1 MSQNYKNTLNL
12 PRTDFPMKAN
22 LAQREPELLKK
33 WEETRLYQQIQ
44 KAREEAELFVLHDG
58 PPFANGDVHMGTA
71 LNKIL
76 KDFVVKSQTMLGK
89 RAPYVPGWDCHG
101 LPIEYKVVKE
111 SRDLAPLE
119 VRKRC
124 EAFARK
130 FIDIQREQFK
140 RLGVFGDWEHPY
152 LTMNPAYEA
161 EILRAFAVFVEKGL
175 VYESL
180 KPVFWSTGAQTA
192 LAEAEVE
199 YQERDDTAV
208 FVKFPIIS
216 GALKDKASIAIWT
229 TTPWTLPAN
238 LLIAVHPKEIYVVQ
252 EFTKPNVG
260 GTSASR
266 TETLVLADKL
276 VPQFCAATGFEP
288 TGEPMQSFPGDKLEG
303 IGAQH
308 PFLPRT
314 AMVLLAEFV
323 TMDTG
328 TGAVHIAPGH
338 GEDDYLLGSRNSFPI
353 LSPVDDHGR
362 YTNEVGIPELVGKYV
377 FDANADIIR
386 ILRERG
392 MLLAE
397 QNFHHSYPYCW
408 RSKTPIIF
416 RAVEQ
421 FFIRLD
427 EIRGK
432 ALDAIHHKIKW
443 IPAWGENRIAG
454 TVESRPDWVISRQRS
469 WGVPLPVFYVEE
481 RATLNADWIRRLADL
496 VAQRGSNVWFEL
508 SDAELTRELELPKGT
523 TKRNDTIDVWID
535 SGVSHRAVCAT
546 HPELRDPADMY
557 LEATDQHRGWFQ
569 SSLMTS
575 IVLNDRAPYK
585 MCLTHGFVVDL
596 DGKKISKSGTYDK
609 PTDAGHFVKKHGAD
623 LIRLWASSINFG
635 DDVPF
640 SEEMFTRLGDT
651 YRRIR
656 NTLRILLGNLFD
668 FPDSKPVAA
677 LYERRNQ
684 DAKDRRSQTA
694 ATKNADLSSRR
705 GEDEGEGFLGRATL
719 IDRWILDRLDHVIA
733 ECRNAYATF
742 EFHKVYHTINH
753 FCAVD
758 LSSLYIDI
766 TKDRMY
772 CDAPDSSR
780 RRAAQ
785 FAMHKIFDALC
796 RLLAPVLAFTAEE
809 AWAHRHPE
817 RNGAKRNEVEGS
829 RDETV
834 KLPPRDPST
843 LLRSAQDD
851 GLFDSVHL
859 QDFPDCKAGATDDA
873 VRQQIDQLLRLRGV
887 IGQALEK
894 ARQEKLIGN
903 SLEARVTL
911 KCDRKTI
918 GSVSK
923 EELEEF
929 FILSDLII
937 EDVGEASAIVEKTPY
952 AKCARCW
959 RHRESVGQSRAH
971 PDLCDRCESVVASEK
986 KMEGRA

>member
-1 MSQNYKNTLNL
+1 
-12 PRTDFPMKAN
+12 
-22 LAQREPELLKK
+22 
-33 WEETRLYQQIQ
+33 
-44 KAREEAELFVLHDG
+44 
-58 PPFANGDVHMGTA
+58 MGTA

-76 KDFVVKSQTMLGK
+76 KDFVVKSQTMVGK
-89 RAPYVPGWDCHG
+89 HAPYVPGWDCHG

-130 FIDIQREQFK
+130 FIDLQRQQFK
-140 RLGVFGDWEHPY
+140 RLGVFGDWDNPY
-152 LTMNPAYEA
+152 LTMNPTYEA

-175 VYESL
+175 VYESK

-199 YQERDDTAV
+199 YQERDDTTV

-216 GALKDKASIAIWT
+216 GRLKDKASIAIWT

-252 EFTKPNVG
+252 EFRKVG
-260 GTSASR
+260 QVSNLPSEHRNLEGRAT

-288 TGEPMQSFPGDKLEG
+288 TGEPMESFPGDKLEG

-314 AMVLLAEFV
+314 AMVLTAEFV
-323 TMDTG
+323 TMDSG

-338 GEDDYLLGSRNSFPI
+338 GEDDYALGSKNSFPI

-362 YTNEVGIPELVGKYV
+362 YTNEVGIPELIGKYV
-377 FDANADIIR
+377 FAANADIIR
-386 ILRERG
+386 ILRDKG

-397 QNFHHSYPYCW
+397 QNFHHTYPYCW

-427 EIRGK
+427 EIRGQ
-432 ALDAIHHKIKW
+432 ALDAIHHHVKW
-443 IPAWGENRIAG
+443 IPSWGENRIAG

-469 WGVPLPVFYVEE
+469 WGVPLPVFYIDE
-481 RATLNADWIRRLADL
+481 RATLNADWIRKLADL
-496 VAQRGSNVWFEL
+496 VAKRGSNVWFEL
-508 SDAELTRELELPKGT
+508 SDAELARELGLPEGT

-575 IVLNDRAPYK
+575 IALNDRAPYK

-668 FPDSKPVAA
+668 
-677 LYERRNQ
+677 Y
-684 DAKDRRSQTA
+684 THW
-694 ATKNADLSSRR
+694 SSRAER
-705 GEDEGEGFLGRATL
+705 SEVEGYRDESLKVPPRDPSTSLGMTAV
-719 IDRWILDRLDHVIA
+719 DRWILDRLDHVIA
-733 ECRNAYATF
+733 ECRNAYAAF
-742 EFHKVYHTINH
+742 EFHKVYHSINH

-772 CDAPDSSR
+772 CDAPDSPR
-780 RRAAQ
+780 RRATQ
-785 FAMHKIFDALC
+785 FVMHKIFDALC
-796 RLLAPVLAFTAEE
+796 RLLAPVLVFTAEE
-809 AWAHRHPE
+809 AWGYRHPE

-829 RDETV
+829 HDESLKV
-834 KLPPRDPST
+834 AQRDPST
-843 LLRSAQDD
+843 PLRSAQDD
-851 GLFDSVHL
+851 RVFDSVHL
-859 QDFPDCKAGATDDA
+859 QLFPDTDGG
-873 VRQQIDQLLRLRGV
+873 VRDSAASQLIDQLLRLRGV

-911 KCDRKTI
+911 KCDRKLIGTI
-918 GSVSK
+918 SK

-937 EDVGEASAIVEKTPY
+937 EDATEPSATVEKTPF

-959 RHRESVGQSRAH
+959 RHRESVGQSSAH
-971 PDLCDRCESVVASEK
+971 PDLCDRCESVVANINRSS
-986 KMEGRA
+986 RAQSRDPDAKA